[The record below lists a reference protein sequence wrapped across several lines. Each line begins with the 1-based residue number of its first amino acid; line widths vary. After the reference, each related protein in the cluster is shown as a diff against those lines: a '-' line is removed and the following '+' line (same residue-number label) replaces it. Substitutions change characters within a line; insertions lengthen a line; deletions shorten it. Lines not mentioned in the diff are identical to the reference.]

1 MPTGA
6 GKSVVIAAIIHAAA
20 AKGRR
25 VLLLAHRRRLIN
37 QLSRTV
43 GSWGIEHDVI
53 VPGRHQHGHG
63 IAVGSV
69 QTVVRRLDKLQPP
82 DLIIIDEAHHLTRD
96 NQWGQVV
103 GHWPDAYLIG
113 KTASP
118 QRLDGRGLG
127 EVFDDLVIGPTP
139 QWLTDEGFLAKAR
152 IFCPPTTMDTS
163 KLRKV
168 RGEFDMR
175 EAAAALEQAKIHGDA
190 VEHYMKIVAPGTAL
204 VSCVSVEFADAMA
217 ARFNAA
223 GIPARAITG
232 GCGEDDQE
240 RIFDD
245 LGKGTIKVVTY
256 CEMLSE
262 GVDVPSINA
271 AILLR
276 PTASVTMY
284 LQQVGRCLRPK
295 ADGSAAII
303 LDHVGNVERH
313 GLPTEERNWTLEGR
327 DKRKRDAAP
336 SVRMCPKC
344 FAANATTARV
354 CGECG
359 HEFTTEARELEV
371 SSGELV
377 EITGSCIAV
386 GGYVRFKDHVK
397 DMESAG
403 TFIVTAFHPE
413 SNIVALK
420 HCLDGYSL
428 KTHADRVELASNLSA
443 KDIKKGDTVYVFSNP
458 TPYLVLDVLK
468 KGNIIVEQ
476 ANIPNPTKTYDIFAN
491 QISHVLIES
500 AERKRAEVGG
510 ARSMEDL
517 LRLERQRGYKPGW
530 AKHIMAARQTRRVG

>member
-1 MPTGA
+1 MTSLRPYQTQLLDQIRQSMRSHRRVCAVMPTGA

-53 VPGRHQHGHG
+53 VPGRHQRGHG
-63 IAVGSV
+63 VAVGSV
-69 QTVVRRLDKLQPP
+69 QTVVRRLDKLLPP

-103 GHWPDAYLIG
+103 GHWPNAYLIG

-139 QWLTDEGFLAKAR
+139 QWLTDEGFLARAR

-190 VEHYMKIVAPGTAL
+190 VEHYLKIVAPGTAL

-223 GIPARAITG
+223 RIPAKAITG
-232 GCGEDDQE
+232 GCSEDDQE
-240 RIFDD
+240 QIFDD
-245 LGKGTIKVVTY
+245 LGKGVIKVVTY

-313 GLPTEERNWTLEGR
+313 GLPTEERNWTLDGR

-336 SVRMCPKC
+336 SVRMCPRC
-344 FAANATTARV
+344 FAANGTAAQV
-354 CGECG
+354 CSECG
-359 HEFTTEARELEV
+359 HEFTTEARELPETA
-371 SSGELV
+371 GELV
-377 EITGSCIAV
+377 EITA
-386 GGYVRFKDHVK
+386 
-397 DMESAG
+397 
-403 TFIVTAFHPE
+403 
-413 SNIVALK
+413 
-420 HCLDGYSL
+420 
-428 KTHADRVELASNLSA
+428 ELR
-443 KDIKKGDTVYVFSNP
+443 
-458 TPYLVLDVLK
+458 
-468 KGNIIVEQ
+468 
-476 ANIPNPTKTYDIFAN
+476 
-491 QISHVLIES
+491 
-500 AERKRAEVGG
+500 RKRAEVGG

>member
-1 MPTGA
+1 MTNLRPYQTQLLDQIRQSMRSHRRVCAVMPTGA

-53 VPGRHQHGHG
+53 VPGRHQRGHG

-69 QTVVRRLDKLQPP
+69 QTVVRRLDKLLPP

-127 EVFDDLVIGPTP
+127 EVFDDLVVGPTP
-139 QWLTDEGFLAKAR
+139 QWLTDEGFLARAR

-190 VEHYMKIVAPGTAL
+190 VEHYLKIVAPGTAL

-223 GIPARAITG
+223 GISARAITG
-232 GCGEDDQE
+232 GCSEDDQE
-240 RIFDD
+240 QIFDD
-245 LGKGTIKVVTY
+245 LGRGVIKVVTY

-336 SVRMCPKC
+336 SVRMCPRC
-344 FAANATTARV
+344 FAANATTAQV
-354 CGECG
+354 CSECG
-359 HEFTTEARELEV
+359 HEFTTEARELQQLD
-371 SSGELV
+371 GELI
-377 EITGSCIAV
+377 EIGLNFYNV
-386 GGYVRFKDHVK
+386 GD
-397 DMESAG
+397 
-403 TFIVTAFHPE
+403 IVDYFGFNQKWNSKYTVTSKLNNDFY
-413 SNIVALK
+413 N
-420 HCLDGYSL
+420 
-428 KTHADRVELASNLSA
+428 
-443 KDIKKGDTVYVFSNP
+443 IKKDYEHSPFTVRASSLRYPSE
-458 TPYLVLDVLK
+458 K
-468 KGNIIVEQ
+468 SEASRQ
-476 ANIPNPTKTYDIFAN
+476 
-491 QISHVLIES
+491 
-500 AERKRAEVGG
+500 RAEVGG

>member
-1 MPTGA
+1 MASLRPYQTKLLDQIRQSMRSHRRVCAVMPTGA

-53 VPGRHQHGHG
+53 VPGRHQRGHG

-69 QTVVRRLDKLQPP
+69 QTVVRRLDKLLPP

-103 GHWPDAYLIG
+103 GHWPNAYLIG

-139 QWLTDEGFLAKAR
+139 QWLTDEGFLARAR

-190 VEHYMKIVAPGTAL
+190 VEHYLKIVAPGTAL

-223 GIPARAITG
+223 GIPAKAITG
-232 GCGEDDQE
+232 GCSEDDQE
-240 RIFDD
+240 QIFTD
-245 LGKGTIKVVTY
+245 LGRGVIKVVTY

-336 SVRMCPKC
+336 SVRMCPRC
-344 FAANATTARV
+344 FAANGTAAQV
-354 CGECG
+354 CSECG
-359 HEFTTEARELEV
+359 HEFTTEARELPETA
-371 SSGELV
+371 GELV
-377 EITGSCIAV
+377 EITGAIKV
-386 GGYVRFKDHVK
+386 GDYVRFKDHVK
-397 DMESAG
+397 EMESAG
-403 TFIVTAFHPE
+403 TFIVTFFHLE
-413 SNIVALK
+413 SNIVSLQ
-420 HCLDGYSL
+420 HCSHGYRL
-428 KTHADRVELASNLSA
+428 KTHADRVELDPKASREA
-443 KDIKKGDTVYVFSNP
+443 
-458 TPYLVLDVLK
+458 
-468 KGNIIVEQ
+468 Q
-476 ANIPNPTKTYDIFAN
+476 
-491 QISHVLIES
+491 
-500 AERKRAEVGG
+500 RAEVAK
-510 ARSMEDL
+510 ARDIVGL
-517 LRLERQRGYKPGW
+517 LLIERQRGYKPGW

>member
-1 MPTGA
+1 MTNLRPYQTQLLDQIRQSMRRHRRVCAVMPTGA

-53 VPGRHQHGHG
+53 LPGRHQRGHG

-103 GHWPDAYLIG
+103 GHWPNAYLIG

-190 VEHYMKIVAPGTAL
+190 VEHYLKIVAPGTAL

-232 GCGEDDQE
+232 GCGEDEQE

-245 LGKGTIKVVTY
+245 LGKGIVKVVTY

-271 AILLR
+271 AIMLR

-295 ADGSAAII
+295 ADGSSAII
-303 LDHVGNVERH
+303 LDHVGNVQRH

-336 SVRMCPKC
+336 SVRMCPRC
-344 FAANATTARV
+344 FAANATTAQV

-359 HEFTTEARELEV
+359 HEFTTEARELEE

-377 EITGSCIAV
+377 EIT
-386 GGYVRFKDHVK
+386 
-397 DMESAG
+397 
-403 TFIVTAFHPE
+403 
-413 SNIVALK
+413 
-420 HCLDGYSL
+420 
-428 KTHADRVELASNLSA
+428 VELR
-443 KDIKKGDTVYVFSNP
+443 
-458 TPYLVLDVLK
+458 
-468 KGNIIVEQ
+468 
-476 ANIPNPTKTYDIFAN
+476 
-491 QISHVLIES
+491 
-500 AERKRAEVGG
+500 RKRAEVGG

>member
-1 MPTGA
+1 MNLRPYQTQLLDQIRQSMRQHRRVCAVMPTGA

-53 VPGRHQHGHG
+53 LPGRHQRGHG

-103 GHWPDAYLIG
+103 GYWPNAYLIG

-190 VEHYMKIVAPGTAL
+190 VEHYLKIVAPGTAL
-204 VSCVSVEFADAMA
+204 VSCVSVDFADAMA

-223 GIPARAITG
+223 GIPSRAITG

-245 LGKGTIKVVTY
+245 LGKGIVKVVTY

-295 ADGSAAII
+295 ADGSSAII
-303 LDHVGNVERH
+303 LDHVGNVQLH

-336 SVRMCPKC
+336 SVRMCPRC
-344 FAANATTARV
+344 FAANATTAQV

-359 HEFTTEARELEV
+359 HEFTTEARELPETG
-371 SSGELV
+371 GELV
-377 EITGSCIAV
+377 EIT
-386 GGYVRFKDHVK
+386 
-397 DMESAG
+397 
-403 TFIVTAFHPE
+403 
-413 SNIVALK
+413 
-420 HCLDGYSL
+420 
-428 KTHADRVELASNLSA
+428 VELR
-443 KDIKKGDTVYVFSNP
+443 
-458 TPYLVLDVLK
+458 
-468 KGNIIVEQ
+468 
-476 ANIPNPTKTYDIFAN
+476 
-491 QISHVLIES
+491 
-500 AERKRAEVGG
+500 RKRAEVGG

>member
-1 MPTGA
+1 MTSLRPYQTQLLDQIRQSMRSHRRVCAVMPTGA

-53 VPGRHQHGHG
+53 LPGRHQRGHG

-69 QTVVRRLDKLQPP
+69 QTVVRRLDKLLPP

-103 GHWPDAYLIG
+103 GHWPNAYLIG

-139 QWLTDEGFLAKAR
+139 QWLTDEGFLARAR

-190 VEHYMKIVAPGTAL
+190 VEHYLKIVAPGTAL

-232 GCGEDDQE
+232 GCSEDDQE
-240 RIFDD
+240 QIFDN
-245 LGKGTIKVVTY
+245 LGRGVIKVVTY

-336 SVRMCPKC
+336 SVRMCPRC
-344 FAANATTARV
+344 FAANATTAQV
-354 CGECG
+354 CSECG
-359 HEFTTEARELEV
+359 HEFTTEARELEE

-377 EITGSCIAV
+377 EITGAIKV
-386 GGYVRFKDHVK
+386 GDYVRFKDPK
-397 DMESAG
+397 AMMESPE
-403 TFIVTAFHPE
+403 TFFVTDVFPSENLVRISKVQYPGHTPIVTR
-413 SNIVALK
+413 
-420 HCLDGYSL
+420 LD
-428 KTHADRVELASNLSA
+428 R
-443 KDIKKGDTVYVFSNP
+443 
-458 TPYLVLDVLK
+458 
-468 KGNIIVEQ
+468 
-476 ANIPNPTKTYDIFAN
+476 
-491 QISHVLIES
+491 IEIDPR
-500 AERKRAEVGG
+500 RKRAEVGG

>member
-1 MPTGA
+1 MTNLRPYQTQLLDQIRQSMRSHRRVCAVMPTGA

-53 VPGRHQHGHG
+53 VPGRHQRGYA

-69 QTVVRRLDKLQPP
+69 QTVVRRLDKLLPP

-103 GHWPDAYLIG
+103 GHWPNAYLIG

-139 QWLTDEGFLAKAR
+139 QWLTDEGFLARAR
-152 IFCPPTTMDTS
+152 IFCPPTAMDTS

-190 VEHYMKIVAPGTAL
+190 VEHYLKIVAPGTAL

-223 GIPARAITG
+223 GITAKAITG
-232 GCGEDDQE
+232 GCSEDDQE
-240 RIFDD
+240 QIFDN
-245 LGKGTIKVVTY
+245 LGKGIIKVVTY

-336 SVRMCPKC
+336 SVRMCPRC
-344 FAANATTARV
+344 FAANATTAQV
-354 CGECG
+354 CSECG
-359 HEFTTEARELEV
+359 HEFTTEARELPETA
-371 SSGELV
+371 GELV
-377 EITGSCIAV
+377 EITA
-386 GGYVRFKDHVK
+386 
-397 DMESAG
+397 
-403 TFIVTAFHPE
+403 
-413 SNIVALK
+413 
-420 HCLDGYSL
+420 
-428 KTHADRVELASNLSA
+428 ELR
-443 KDIKKGDTVYVFSNP
+443 
-458 TPYLVLDVLK
+458 
-468 KGNIIVEQ
+468 
-476 ANIPNPTKTYDIFAN
+476 
-491 QISHVLIES
+491 
-500 AERKRAEVGG
+500 RKRAEVGG

-530 AKHIMAARQTRRVG
+530 AKHIMAARQARRVG

>member
-1 MPTGA
+1 MTSLRPYQTQLLDQIRQSMRSHRRVCAVMPTGA

-43 GSWGIEHDVI
+43 GSWGIDHDVI
-53 VPGRHQHGHG
+53 VPGRHQRGHG

-69 QTVVRRLDKLQPP
+69 QTVVRRLDKLLPP

-103 GHWPDAYLIG
+103 GHWPNAYLIG

-139 QWLTDEGFLAKAR
+139 QWLTDEGFLARAR

-190 VEHYMKIVAPGTAL
+190 VEHYLKIVAPGTAL

-223 GIPARAITG
+223 GITARAITG
-232 GCGEDDQE
+232 GCSEDDQE
-240 RIFDD
+240 QIFDD
-245 LGKGTIKVVTY
+245 LGRGVIKVVTY

-295 ADGSAAII
+295 ADGSSAII

-336 SVRMCPKC
+336 SVRMCPRC
-344 FAANATTARV
+344 FAANGTAAQV
-354 CGECG
+354 CSECG
-359 HEFTTEARELEV
+359 HEFTTEARELEE

-377 EITGSCIAV
+377 E
-386 GGYVRFKDHVK
+386 
-397 DMESAG
+397 
-403 TFIVTAFHPE
+403 
-413 SNIVALK
+413 
-420 HCLDGYSL
+420 
-428 KTHADRVELASNLSA
+428 LASSIHS
-443 KDIKKGDTVYVFSNP
+443 KDIKKGDIVHIFNNP
-458 TPYLVLDVLK
+458 NPYLVLEVLK

-476 ANIPNPTKTYDIFAN
+476 ANVDNPTKTWDVFDT
-491 QISHVLIES
+491 QITRVSRPSRE
-500 AERKRAEVGG
+500 AQRAEVGG

-530 AKHIMAARQTRRVG
+530 AKHIMAARQARRVG

>member
-1 MPTGA
+1 
-6 GKSVVIAAIIHAAA
+6 
-20 AKGRR
+20 
-25 VLLLAHRRRLIN
+25 
-37 QLSRTV
+37 
-43 GSWGIEHDVI
+43 
-53 VPGRHQHGHG
+53 
-63 IAVGSV
+63 
-69 QTVVRRLDKLQPP
+69 
-82 DLIIIDEAHHLTRD
+82 
-96 NQWGQVV
+96 
-103 GHWPDAYLIG
+103 
-113 KTASP
+113 
-118 QRLDGRGLG
+118 
-127 EVFDDLVIGPTP
+127 
-139 QWLTDEGFLAKAR
+139 
-152 IFCPPTTMDTS
+152 MDTS

-190 VEHYMKIVAPGTAL
+190 VEHYLKIVAPGTAL

-232 GCGEDDQE
+232 GCGENDQE
-240 RIFDD
+240 QIFDD
-245 LGKGTIKVVTY
+245 LGKGIVKVVTY

-295 ADGSAAII
+295 ADGSSAII

-336 SVRMCPKC
+336 SVRMCPRC
-344 FAANATTARV
+344 FAANATTAQV

-359 HEFTTEARELEV
+359 HEFTTEARELEE

-377 EITGSCIAV
+377 EITGAIKV
-386 GGYVRFKDHVK
+386 GDYVRFKDPK
-397 DMESAG
+397 AMMESPE
-403 TFIVTAFHPE
+403 TFFVNDMSPGKNLVRISKVQYPGHTPIVTQ
-413 SNIVALK
+413 
-420 HCLDGYSL
+420 LD
-428 KTHADRVELASNLSA
+428 R
-443 KDIKKGDTVYVFSNP
+443 
-458 TPYLVLDVLK
+458 
-468 KGNIIVEQ
+468 
-476 ANIPNPTKTYDIFAN
+476 
-491 QISHVLIES
+491 IEIDPR
-500 AERKRAEVGG
+500 RKRAEVGG

-530 AKHIMAARQTRRVG
+530 AKHIMTARQTRKVG

>member
-1 MPTGA
+1 MNLRPYQTQLLDQIRQSMRSHRRVCAVMPTGA

-53 VPGRHQHGHG
+53 VPGRHQRGHG
-63 IAVGSV
+63 VAVGSV
-69 QTVVRRLDKLQPP
+69 QTVVRRLDKLLPP

-103 GHWPDAYLIG
+103 GHWPNAYLIG

-139 QWLTDEGFLAKAR
+139 QWLTDEGFLARAR

-190 VEHYMKIVAPGTAL
+190 VEHYLKIVAPGTAL

-232 GCGEDDQE
+232 GCSEDDQE
-240 RIFDD
+240 QIFTD
-245 LGKGTIKVVTY
+245 LGRGVIKVVTY

-336 SVRMCPKC
+336 SVRMCPRC
-344 FAANATTARV
+344 FAANGTAAQV
-354 CGECG
+354 CSECG
-359 HEFTTEARELEV
+359 HEFTTEARELEE

-377 EITGSCIAV
+377 ELTSAIGPGSF
-386 GGYVRFKDHVK
+386 VRFKDHVK
-397 DMESAG
+397 EMESAG
-403 TFIVTAFHPE
+403 TFMVTSWGLN
-413 SNIVALK
+413 SNVIGLR
-420 HCLDGYSL
+420 HHTDGYSL
-428 KTHADRVELASNLSA
+428 HTFIDRVELDPRPSREA
-443 KDIKKGDTVYVFSNP
+443 
-458 TPYLVLDVLK
+458 
-468 KGNIIVEQ
+468 Q
-476 ANIPNPTKTYDIFAN
+476 
-491 QISHVLIES
+491 
-500 AERKRAEVGG
+500 RAEVGG

-530 AKHIMAARQTRRVG
+530 AKHIMAARQARRVG

>member
-1 MPTGA
+1 MNLRPYQTQLLDQIRQSMRSHRRVCAVMPTGA

-25 VLLLAHRRRLIN
+25 VLLLAHGRRLIN

-53 VPGRHQHGHG
+53 VPGRHQRGHG

-69 QTVVRRLDKLQPP
+69 QTVVRRLDKLLPP
-82 DLIIIDEAHHLTRD
+82 DLIIIDEAHHVTRD
-96 NQWGQVV
+96 NQWGQIV
-103 GHWPDAYLIG
+103 GHWPNAYLIG

-139 QWLTDEGFLAKAR
+139 QWLTDEGFLARAR

-190 VEHYMKIVAPGTAL
+190 VEHYLKIVAPGTAL

-223 GIPARAITG
+223 GITARAITG
-232 GCGEDDQE
+232 GCSEDDQE
-240 RIFDD
+240 QIFDD
-245 LGKGTIKVVTY
+245 LGRGIIKVVTY

-336 SVRMCPKC
+336 SVRMCPRC
-344 FAANATTARV
+344 FAANATTAQV
-354 CGECG
+354 CSECG

-371 SSGELV
+371 VDGELK
-377 EITGSCIAV
+377 ELNMTQ
-386 GGYVRFKDHVK
+386 RFKPGDLVRLSTPDIPAIAHVHYKVLSIVDNSRIRVQWPK
-397 DMESAG
+397 DSHIG
-403 TFIVTAFHPE
+403 FQDYITV
-413 SNIVALK
+413 
-420 HCLDGYSL
+420 
-428 KTHADRVELASNLSA
+428 VEA
-443 KDIKKGDTVYVFSNP
+443 KNFD
-458 TPYLVLDVLK
+458 LVSRIDLR
-468 KGNIIVEQ
+468 
-476 ANIPNPTKTYDIFAN
+476 
-491 QISHVLIES
+491 
-500 AERKRAEVGG
+500 RKRAEVGG

-517 LRLERQRGYKPGW
+517 LRIERQRGYKPGW